1 MLAPPEDQR
10 IHEVARRPG
19 GWTLRVGGE
28 CRAVFVRDAEAGVPP
43 AAGDVL
49 RTHPDGSREVVRPP
63 PETAARDRRSGPT

>member
-1 MLAPPEDQR
+1 MPDEQR

-28 CRAVFVRDAEAGVPP
+28 CRPVFVAETDAPVPP

-49 RTHPDGSREVVRPP
+49 RSFDDGRHEVIRPVPGGSAPDGPSV
-63 PETAARDRRSGPT
+63 AG